1 MSVRVCVA
9 YLIYYREIN
18 LTHSYKNYK
27 VIENNPKLESAVFA
41 LFSSLVSCIN
51 VHEGCHRSL
60 ASCHAPKYSPAV
72 SLTHTNTLQFLQ
84 RIPGGLRVHSNSGT
98 ELPHCPGQPHACSAF
113 QPFPSKALKSGSIES
128 IGA

>member
-1 MSVRVCVA
+1 ML
-9 YLIYYREIN
+9 YL
-18 LTHSYKNYK
+18 
-27 VIENNPKLESAVFA
+27 P
-41 LFSSLVSCIN
+41 SSLPLFLVLMFMKAVIGLWPS
-51 VHEGCHRSL
+51 
-60 ASCHAPKYSPAV
+60 HAPKYSPAV

-98 ELPHCPGQPHACSAF
+98 ELPHCPGQPHTCSAF